1 MFASVN
7 WINAYLDPP
16 ASADEQAEL
25 LTRAGFPLEG
35 RAEVD
40 GGDVRQDF
48 EMASNRGDVGCHVG
62 MAREI
67 AAISGRTLKAPRP
80 SPHPTAGRADQF
92 VTVIN
97 KAPKLCPLYTGR
109 VIRGLRV
116 GPSPKWLT
124 DRLTAIG
131 QIPRNNL
138 VDISNF
144 VLFELGQPTHVFDL
158 AKLGGAQIVIRMAKP
173 GESFLPIGEGAAKV
187 KLTEQDLVIADEKR
201 AVAIAGVKGG
211 AETAVTETTTDI
223 LIEAASFDPV
233 SVRNSSR
240 RLNIA
245 SDSSYRFERGVHPG
259 QVDFAAE
266 RLVELILELCGG
278 ELCEGVLAEGQPIP
292 EPRTASM
299 RPDRCRK
306 LLGIE
311 ISNGF
316 AFDGARLSEQDVAQ
330 VMAQGAHCTPQPS
343 PQRPGLERLCSSGNL
358 VFERAEGGV
367 ADDPITNGRT
377 PGQRIESVGFFTGSS
392 FRLPPEGRS
401 LLTFGPS
408 FVSLLPEV
416 AWQFSD
422 KTPRE
427 GIGGWSAGGVL
438 RVERGRVAIFGE
450 HGILAEPLAWA
461 ERHPE
466 LQNPQLFMN
475 ALHWLSGLLD

>member
-1 MFASVN
+1 MRKPRTTRPALLLSALVLIAGSVQSQEP
-7 WINAYLDPP
+7 AYPHGAGPTVLIDTAHHNLDPFEKNAARLEEDGYRVRELKQP
-16 ASADEQAEL
+16 FDREALVDVQITLIILPLASRNALPSPGPPTQAEVAAAWRRPTPSAFSEAEITIL
-25 LTRAGFPLEG
+25 REWVGEGGALFLVLDHFP
-35 RAEVD
+35 
-40 GGDVRQDF
+40 
-48 EMASNRGDVGCHVG
+48 M
-62 MAREI
+62 
-67 AAISGRTLKAPRP
+67 SGAV
-80 SPHPTAGRADQF
+80 Q
-92 VTVIN
+92 
-97 KAPKLCPLYTGR
+97 
-109 VIRGLRV
+109 
-116 GPSPKWLT
+116 
-124 DRLTAIG
+124 
-131 QIPRNNL
+131 
-138 VDISNF
+138 
-144 VLFELGQPTHVFDL
+144 ELG
-158 AKLGGAQIVIRMAKP
+158 
-173 GESFLPIGEGAAKV
+173 
-187 KLTEQDLVIADEKR
+187 
-201 AVAIAGVKGG
+201 
-211 AETAVTETTTDI
+211 TA
-223 LIEAASFDPV
+223 F
-233 SVRNSSR
+233 
-240 RLNIA
+240 
-245 SDSSYRFERGVHPG
+245 
-259 QVDFAAE
+259 
-266 RLVELILELCGG
+266 
-278 ELCEGVLAEGQPIP
+278 
-292 EPRTASM
+292 
-299 RPDRCRK
+299 
-306 LLGIE
+306 GIE

-450 HGILAEPLAWA
+450 DGILAEPLAWA